1 MSDKKNDDNN
11 NNTRIIIVIS
21 HHHCFTQD
29 LELFTVTRAP
39 LILMDTTHTESIKI
53 IIDFS
58 KDHSFGLEG
67 TP

>member
-11 NNTRIIIVIS
+11 NTRIIIVTNC
-21 HHHCFTQD
+21 HQCFTQD

-58 KDHSFGLEG
+58 KDHSFGLEK